1 MCGRYS
7 LFSSS
12 KTFSEELGLPID
24 LDLEPSYNIGP
35 SDSVLT
41 VYLNREKQT
50 KAFTFADWGLKTPQN
65 FHINSR
71 IETVDTAPRFRDAW
85 QESRSLIPANGFYEW
100 YQDGLIKQPYYIYHK
115 EHKPLYF
122 AGLNYLLSEEDKSVV
137 ILTTEADKNIQAIHS
152 RMPLIIPP
160 EDNEAWLSGSMSKE
174 EAILSSHKVELEAHS
189 VSSRVNKMINNDT
202 SLIEQKDP
210 IKDDQLRLF

>member
-12 KTFSEELGLPID
+12 KSLSEELGLTID
-24 LDLEPSYNIGP
+24 VDLSPSYNIGP
-35 SDSVLT
+35 SNSVLT
-41 VYLNREKQT
+41 VYFNQEKQN

-85 QESRSLIPANGFYEW
+85 LESRSLIPANGFYEW

-115 EHKPLYF
+115 DHKPLFF
-122 AGLNYLLSEEDKSVV
+122 AGLNFSLSEEERNVV
-137 ILTTEADKNIQAIHS
+137 ILTTEADKNIETIHS
-152 RMPLIIPP
+152 RMPLIIPA
-160 EDNEAWLSGSMSKE
+160 EYNEAWLSGNMSKE
-174 EAILSSHKVELEAHS
+174 DAVLASRKIELVTHT
-189 VSSRVNKMINNDT
+189 VSSRVNKMIHNDT

>member
-12 KTFSEELGLPID
+12 KSLSLDLGLSINI
-24 LDLEPSYNIGP
+24 DLEPSYNIGP

-41 VYLNREKQT
+41 VYLNKETQKRML
-50 KAFTFADWGLKTPQN
+50 AFANWGLKTPQN

-71 IETVDTAPRFRDAW
+71 IETVDTSPRFRDAW

-100 YQDGLIKQPYYIYHK
+100 YQDGVIKQPYYIFHE
-115 EHKPLYF
+115 EHKPIYF
-122 AGLNYLLSEEDKSVV
+122 GGLDYSLSEEERSAV
-137 ILTTEADKNIQAIHS
+137 IVTCEANEKIKAIHS
-152 RMPLIIPP
+152 RMPLIIPL
-160 EDNEAWLSGSMSKE
+160 EHHEAWLNGEMSKE
-174 EAILSSHKVELEAHS
+174 DAIHANHEIKLEAHT
-189 VSSRVNKMINNDT
+189 VSSRVNKVINNDT
-202 SLIEQKDP
+202 SLIEKKDP

>member
-12 KTFSEELGLPID
+12 KSLSEELGLFIDID
-24 LDLEPSYNIGP
+24 LSPSYNIGP
-35 SDSVLT
+35 SDSILT
-41 VYLNREKQT
+41 IHYNRENQGKT
-50 KAFTFADWGLKTPQN
+50 FSFADWGLKTPQN

-71 IETVDTAPRFRDAW
+71 IETADTAPRFRDAW

-115 EHKPLYF
+115 DHKPLYF
-122 AGLNYLLSEEDKSVV
+122 AGLNFAITEEERNVV
-137 ILTTEADKNIQAIHS
+137 ILTTEADKSINAIHS
-152 RMPLIIPP
+152 RMPLIIQA
-160 EDNEAWLSGSMSKE
+160 EDNEAWLSGKMSKK
-174 EAILSSHKVELEAHS
+174 EAIFSSRNIALEAHT
-189 VSSRVNKMINNDT
+189 VSSRVNKMIYKDK
-202 SLIEQKDP
+202 SLIEKKDP

>member
-7 LFSSS
+7 LFSTS
-12 KTFSEELGLPID
+12 KSISKELGMSIDID
-24 LDLEPSYNIGP
+24 LAPSYNIGP

-41 VYLNREKQT
+41 VYFNQEKQA
-50 KAFTFADWGLKTPQN
+50 KAFTFAEWGLRTPQN

-85 QESRSLIPANGFYEW
+85 KESRSLIPANGFYEW

-115 EHKPLYF
+115 EHTPIYF
-122 AGLNYLLSEEDKSVV
+122 AGLNYSLSQEERNVV
-137 ILTTEADKNIQAIHS
+137 IMTTEADKNIRAIHS

-160 EDNEAWLSGSMSKE
+160 EDNEAWLSGDMSKE
-174 EAILSSHKVELEAHS
+174 DAIRASQKIELEAHT
-189 VSSRVNKMINNDT
+189 VSSRVNKMIHNDD

>member
-12 KTFSEELGLPID
+12 KSLSEELGLSIDID
-24 LDLEPSYNIGP
+24 LPPSYNIGP

-41 VYLNREKQT
+41 VYFNTKTQN

-71 IETVDTAPRFRDAW
+71 IETVDTSPRFRDAW
-85 QESRSLIPANGFYEW
+85 QESRSLLPANGFYEW
-100 YQDGLIKQPYYIYHK
+100 YQDGLIKQPYYIFHK

-122 AGLNYLLSEEDKSVV
+122 AGLNYTLSEEERNVV
-137 ILTTEADKNIQAIHS
+137 ILTTEADRNIQSIHS

-160 EDNEAWLSGSMSKE
+160 EDNEAWLNGSMSKE
-174 EAILSSHKVELEAHS
+174 QAIIASRKIELEAHT
-189 VSSRVNKMINNDT
+189 VSSRINKMIHNDNT
-202 SLIEQKDP
+202 LIEQKDP